1 MVSLGARP
9 KHRGNAMSEMQEI
22 TDNLH
27 ADAQVILFLHNTDYR
42 GLLKFVDAQY
52 GLKFITEQTG
62 ASFEDCIDC
71 CAQNAGGT
79 DNARQVLLLLFERY
93 YLDLP
98 KPVQADLLYL
108 AEEVGYD
115 PQRTKLDE
123 LKALCRPAIYRGA
136 AKAVSLTQAV
146 RMFLRSMQVKR
157 TERAARSRTVS
168 VPRFLA
174 RRRGLARRE
183 WAHRSGSAAA

>member
-1 MVSLGARP
+1 
-9 KHRGNAMSEMQEI
+9 MSEMQEI
-22 TDNLH
+22 ADNLH
-27 ADAQVILFLHNTDYR
+27 ADAQVILFLHKRDYR
-42 GLLKFVDAQY
+42 GLLKFIDAQY
-52 GLKFITEQTG
+52 GLKFIMEQTG

-71 CAQNAGGT
+71 CAQNAGGI

-98 KPVQADLLYL
+98 KPVRADLLYL

-115 PQRTKLDE
+115 PKRTKLDE
-123 LKALCRPAIYRGA
+123 LKALCRPVINRGA
-136 AKAVSLTQAV
+136 ANAVSLTQVV
-146 RMFLRSMQVKR
+146 RVFLRSIQVKR
-157 TERAARSRTVS
+157 KERAARSRPVG

-174 RRRGLARRE
+174 RRRGLDRRE